1 MMSDRDV
8 RTGDNTWKKA
18 DPEFQVLYRVAIDF
32 DIQEIMR
39 EFNKNFFF
47 IYVEVCLQF
56 NKTQYLCVI
65 TVWRISKKR

>member
-32 DIQEIMR
+32 
-39 EFNKNFFF
+39 
-47 IYVEVCLQF
+47 
-56 NKTQYLCVI
+56 
-65 TVWRISKKR
+65 